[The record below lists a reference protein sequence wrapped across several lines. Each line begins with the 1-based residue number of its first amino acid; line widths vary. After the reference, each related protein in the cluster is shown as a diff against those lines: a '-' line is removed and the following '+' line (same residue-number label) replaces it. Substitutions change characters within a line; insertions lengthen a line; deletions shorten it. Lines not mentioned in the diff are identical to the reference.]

1 MTWIRNALV
10 VGANRGLG
18 LELTRQ
24 LRERGARV
32 FATARVPSAAR
43 ALAATGAE
51 VVALDVE
58 DEASIARAVALVREG
73 TSTLDLVLH
82 VAGLLHDGEL
92 QPEKKLDDV
101 APEHLARSFRVN
113 ATGPLLVAKHVHPL
127 LRHERKAV
135 LATLSA
141 RVGSIGDNR
150 LGGWYGYRASKAA
163 QNMVVRTVAVE
174 LSRKAKNAIVMALHP
189 GTVDTGLSAP
199 FQRNVPPGKLFE
211 VERAARQL
219 LAIVDRA
226 DASYHGTFR
235 AWDDTEIPW

>member
-1 MTWIRNALV
+1 MPRFPDADNISIAERFIIPFCVPKRINTQKFETELNRTSTDSLV
-10 VGANRGLG
+10 NIDVLS
-18 LELTRQ
+18 
-24 LRERGARV
+24 ARV
-32 FATARVPSAAR
+32 KAVVNGQMAIAQSLQDLQQRISLIATKK
-43 ALAATGAE
+43 E
-51 VVALDVE
+51 LD
-58 DEASIARAVALVREG
+58 SFK
-73 TSTLDLVLH
+73 
-82 VAGLLHDGEL
+82 
-92 QPEKKLDDV
+92 KKLDDV

-174 LSRKAKNAIVMALHP
+174 LARKAKNAIVMALHP